1 MKYLFML
8 YDDENKFHSL
18 SAAEQQGIVAE
29 HMAFSAALRA
39 AGAMI
44 EGAPLDHSKNAKR
57 ARRTKI
63 EDGPFT
69 DSKEQIG
76 GFYMIEAPDLDAA
89 LDWAARCPS
98 ASYGKVEVRPVWN
111 IGA

>member
-1 MKYLFML
+1 MKYIFML
-8 YDDENKFHSL
+8 YDDENAFHTL
-18 SAAEQQGIVAE
+18 NGAEQKRIISE
-29 HMAFSAALRA
+29 HMAYTAALRA

-57 ARRTKI
+57 ARGARI

-76 GFYMIEAPDLDAA
+76 GFYLIEAPDLDAA

-98 ASYGKVEVRPVWN
+98 ASYGKVEVRPIWN
-111 IGA
+111 IAK